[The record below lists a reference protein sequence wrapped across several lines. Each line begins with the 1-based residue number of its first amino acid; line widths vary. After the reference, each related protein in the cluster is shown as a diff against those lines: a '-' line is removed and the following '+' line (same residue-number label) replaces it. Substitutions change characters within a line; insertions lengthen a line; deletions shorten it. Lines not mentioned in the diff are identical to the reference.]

1 MKKLMTA
8 MLALSFLGATAMIAQ
23 VPAATP
29 DKTTSAKTTK
39 SKKATTEKKA
49 PTEKKDTTA
58 KKAPKKAKKDT
69 TN

>member
-29 DKTTSAKTTK
+29 DKAPTTG
-39 SKKATTEKKA
+39 KKAPKKTTEKKA

>member
-29 DKTTSAKTTK
+29 DKAPTTG
-39 SKKATTEKKA
+39 KKA
-49 PTEKKDTTA
+49 PKKTTEKKDTTA
-58 KKAPKKAKKDT
+58 AKTKAPKKAKKDT
-69 TN
+69 TTPPK